1 MEQLTIYIC
10 GKVTG
15 LDRTKCLAK
24 FSTTQLILESWG
36 YKVINPMEI
45 VPADS
50 NWEDAMSICIKELR
64 NCNGLLMLPDWQ
76 FSDGANLEYKEAKK
90 LGIKAIK
97 ITDFAN
103 GKRF

>member
-24 FSTTQLILESWG
+24 FATAKQILEAEN
-36 YKVINPMEI
+36 YNVINPMEE
-45 VPADS
+45 VPADAL
-50 NWEDAMSICIKELR
+50 WEDAMSICIKALR

-76 FSDGANLEYKEAKK
+76 FSTGAQLEFEEAVK
-90 LGIKAIK
+90 LGIKSIR
-97 ITDFAN
+97 ITDFAG

>member
-15 LDRTKCLAK
+15 LDRAHCLAK
-24 FSTTQLILESWG
+24 FATAKQILEAEN
-36 YKVINPMEI
+36 YKVINPMEL
-45 VPADS
+45 VPADAL
-50 NWEDAMSICIKELR
+50 WEDAMSICIKALR

-76 FSDGANLEYKEAKK
+76 FSTGALFEYKEAKK
-90 LGIKAIK
+90 LGLKLIR
-97 ITDFAN
+97 ITDFAD